1 MNKKNERPL
10 IFVTNDDGISAKGI
24 HELIDFLSPLGDII
38 CIAPDGPRSAQ
49 SMALTITQPLRFTRH
64 EDYKGAEMWSVN
76 GTPVDCVKLGMHTRL
91 GQCPLF
97 RHYGSRDG
105 RMRPRD
111 SLGGLLPY
119 EP

>member
-76 GTPVDCVKLGMHTRL
+76 GTPVASHK
-91 GQCPLF
+91 
-97 RHYGSRDG
+97 
-105 RMRPRD
+105 
-111 SLGGLLPY
+111 
-119 EP
+119 